1 MLSMQKMSPTFC
13 KDKCGYYLTKLF
25 HIDRPMQKHGTVL
38 FISPN
43 EIDSTSSFFL
53 LLLFA
58 AGLADKLGTLLLVP
72 IAGLPDPSFL
82 DVSFLIGCFFLIEY

>member
-13 KDKCGYYLTKLF
+13 KDNCGYYLTKLL

-43 EIDSTSSFFL
+43 EISNSPCQVSLEMVFL
-53 LLLFA
+53 L
-58 AGLADKLGTLLLVP
+58 
-72 IAGLPDPSFL
+72 PD
-82 DVSFLIGCFFLIEY
+82 V